1 MKKVSRLN
9 RENGVALITAM
20 LVVTL
25 ATILAVG
32 MTSRQQ
38 IDIRRTGNILNL
50 EQLRIYLMA
59 VEDHADPLLAKY
71 WKDIEFISQEEYE
84 KYTAISDFGYQEQI
98 EGGYLKVS
106 LSFDEQGRF
115 NINSLLKNG
124 AANAERVAQF
134 RRLLH
139 LLEIDNPPVDA
150 IIDWL
155 DSNADITYPDGAEDN
170 FYLALEQPYR
180 SADRAMVDISEL
192 MLVKGVDQEMFNK
205 LSPYI
210 TVLPEGSRM
219 NINWMGSEQFMSLHA
234 DITQEDADRLI
245 EERDSDSFK
254 SVDAFLQHASLA
266 NKNID
271 KEQLTVSNNYFML
284 HTTIELGQLKQT
296 YQTQLMRT
304 AENHTQVIKRA
315 RKLF

>member
-1 MKKVSRLN
+1 
-9 RENGVALITAM
+9 M

-139 LLEIDNPPVDA
+139 HLEIDNPPVDA

-155 DSNADITYPDGAEDN
+155 DSNADIAYPDGAEDN

-180 SADRAMVDISEL
+180 SADRAMADISEL

-219 NINWMGSEQFMSLHA
+219 NINWMGSEQFMSLHV

-271 KEQLTVSNNYFML
+271 KEQLTEVI
-284 HTTIELGQLKQT
+284 TILCFIQRLNLGS
-296 YQTQLMRT
+296 
-304 AENHTQVIKRA
+304 
-315 RKLF
+315 